1 VRKEDVP
8 EEKTGRD
15 RDRSQTS
22 KGPAR
27 REILSVGEVLERHLR
42 HALPAVWHMIPPEP
56 CGVRVSRGEIF
67 EVERDGARP
76 GDAICLVSGKRLAW
90 RRALAVRDGE
100 ALVRADVAPFADGW
114 FGYVVGRLRPRP
126 VDRLAAIA
134 PARWAELG
142 WVAAHAGARAFAVY
156 RRLLSRAQDVPTFS
170 ARSLADA
177 DWPRVRA
184 FWLEACGDPLPL
196 HPQPS
201 QHVVGLFLPTGALAG
216 VNIQLV
222 LGDTSYSAFTLV
234 DRRYR
239 GLGGGRQMIEVALR
253 VTRELGV
260 KLVYVHIHAL
270 NLPSIAAYEAVG
282 FRFARWWTE
291 DSDPLLAAERQW
303 CVFERVP

>member
-1 VRKEDVP
+1 MN
-8 EEKTGRD
+8 
-15 RDRSQTS
+15 
-22 KGPAR
+22 
-27 REILSVGEVLERHLR
+27 EVLDRHRR
-42 HALPAVWHMIPPEP
+42 HALPASWRMIPPEP
-56 CGVRVSRGEIF
+56 CGVRVSRGEVF
-67 EVERDGARP
+67 TVERDGARP

-90 RRALAVRDGE
+90 RRALVVRDDE
-100 ALVRADVAPFADGW
+100 ALVRGDVAPFPDGW
-114 FGYVVGRLRPRP
+114 FGDIVGRLRPRR
-126 VDRLAAIA
+126 VDRVAALA
-134 PARWAELG
+134 PKRWAELG
-142 WVAAHAGARAFAVY
+142 WTAALTAARGFAVY
-156 RRLLSRAQDVPTFS
+156 RRLLSRAQDVPAFS
-170 ARSLADA
+170 ARPLSDG

-201 QHVVGLFLPTGALAG
+201 QHVVGLFLPTGKLAG

-239 GLGGGRQMIEVALR
+239 GLGGGRQMIDVALS
-253 VTRELGV
+253 VTRKLGV

-270 NLPSIAAYEAVG
+270 NLPSIAAYEGSG

-303 CVFERVP
+303 CVLEHTR

>member
-1 VRKEDVP
+1 ME
-8 EEKTGRD
+8 
-15 RDRSQTS
+15 
-22 KGPAR
+22 
-27 REILSVGEVLERHLR
+27 EVLDRYR
-42 HALPAVWHMIPPEP
+42 RRALPAVWRMIPPDP
-56 CGVRVSRGEIF
+56 CGVRVSSGETF

-90 RRALAVRDGE
+90 RRALAVRHGE
-100 ALVRADVAPFADGW
+100 ALVRADVAPFVDGW
-114 FGYVVGRLRPRP
+114 FGDIVGRVRPRP

-134 PARWAELG
+134 PARWVELG
-142 WVAAHAGARAFAVY
+142 WAAAHAGARGLALY
-156 RRLLSRAQDVPTFS
+156 RRLRSRATDVPVFS
-170 ARSLADA
+170 ARPLGDQ
-177 DWPRVRA
+177 DYPRVRA
-184 FWLEACGDPLPL
+184 FWLEACGAPLPL

-222 LGDTSYSAFTLV
+222 LGDSSYSAFTLV

-239 GLGGGRQMIEVALR
+239 GLGGGRQMIDVALN
-253 VTRELGV
+253 VTRKLGV

-303 CVFERVP
+303 CVFEHAQ